1 VPFLN
6 FLTPRP
12 EEESFNEFGTGNER
26 VRDSLAGLLPPRMRD
41 SIAGVG
47 ARTHGDGGSDTAREE
62 YTELPAGRDE
72 DYDPYAKD
80 GGDQKVRLSQPS
92 FLLSSL
98 PERQEDFITVDW
110 GFYAERDRDRR
121 RKLESRIQKMPWLK
135 QLFFQAW
142 DGAQA
147 WIALLLIGFLTGA
160 IAAII
165 GIGCEWFTDLRFGV
179 CRGRG
184 FWITRDICCKD
195 VHGSELC
202 RNWVPW
208 SDLLPLQ
215 PLQAYGL
222 SSALVDFGSYVAIS
236 TVYAVFAAWLCVAIS
251 PYAAGSG
258 ISEIKVVLG
267 GFVMKR
273 LLGAWTLIAKSMG
286 LMLSVGSGMM
296 VGKEGPCVHLGCC
309 TANLVS
315 RFFSKFRDNEVRKRE
330 LMSSAAAAGVAVAF
344 GAPIGGVLFS
354 LEEVS
359 SYFPPQTMWRSIFCA
374 IVAAFT
380 INRLYPL
387 PFQRHV
393 IFEVTFHHQWQLLEL
408 VPFALLGVLGGLIGG
423 LFIKVNTKLCAR
435 RKKSKLKQWPIS
447 EVALVCIVTSV
458 IDYPVVY
465 LQGVCVC
472 VCVCVCAC
480 VYCYIGD

>member
-1 VPFLN
+1 MAHGAGGSVIPRVPFIN

-12 EEESFNEFGTGNER
+12 EEESFNEFGECNER
-26 VRDSLAGLLPPRMRD
+26 VRDSLVGLLPTRIRD
-41 SIAGVG
+41 SLAGFSASTSPRA
-47 ARTHGDGGSDTAREE
+47 ARHGDEGREAAKDR
-62 YTELPAGRDE
+62 YLELPAGRDE
-72 DYDPYAKD
+72 DYDPYAKE
-80 GGDQKVRLSQPS
+80 GGDQKVQLSQPS

-110 GFYAERDRDRR
+110 GFYAERDRERR
-121 RKLESRIQKMPWLK
+121 RKLDSHIQNMPWLK
-135 QLFFQAW
+135 QLILHAW

-208 SDLLPLQ
+208 SDLLPLH

-222 SSALVDFGSYVAIS
+222 SSAWVDFGSYVAIS
-236 TVYAVFAAWLCVAIS
+236 TVYAVFAAWLCVAFS

-315 RFFSKFRDNEVRKRE
+315 RFFSKFRDNEVACLSCPRQGGERG
-330 LMSSAAAAGVAVAF
+330 SSVF
-344 GAPIGGVLFS
+344 
-354 LEEVS
+354 
-359 SYFPPQTMWRSIFCA
+359 YFPYYIY
-374 IVAAFT
+374 FT
-380 INRLYPL
+380 GT
-387 PFQRHV
+387 
-393 IFEVTFHHQWQLLEL
+393 E
-408 VPFALLGVLGGLIGG
+408 A
-423 LFIKVNTKLCAR
+423 
-435 RKKSKLKQWPIS
+435 
-447 EVALVCIVTSV
+447 
-458 IDYPVVY
+458 
-465 LQGVCVC
+465 
-472 VCVCVCAC
+472 
-480 VYCYIGD
+480 